1 MDHKFG
7 CSYKLRSGSQSD
19 NEMNIFILHL
29 LGIVGILAGEEI
41 KPWYKHNLWCS
52 DLLLLNYYLLSSLS
66 DMLYPVVSAWNLAD
80 INKCVKFKG
89 EMTSW
94 LHTPAGK
101 TFRVHLASWYF
112 LLLCLLTPF
121 SQQSLWSLSLQGS
134 ILWNEDVH
142 ILFWPNAFSTF
153 NRLKFKINMTLIPT
167 WETEKF
173 CGFFYRNICFPVIC
187 SSQYPWSSLYL
198 EYMVYW

>member
-29 LGIVGILAGEEI
+29 LGIVGILEGEEI

-66 DMLYPVVSAWNLAD
+66 DMFYPVVSAWNLAD

-89 EMTSW
+89 EKTPW
-94 LHTPAGK
+94 LQEARCTLNV
-101 TFRVHLASWYF
+101 FLASWYF

-121 SQQSLWSLSLQGS
+121 SQQSLWSLSFQGN
-134 ILWNEDVH
+134 ILWYEDVH
-142 ILFWPNAFSTF
+142 ISPFCF
-153 NRLKFKINMTLIPT
+153 NLTHSAHLKD
-167 WETEKF
+167 
-173 CGFFYRNICFPVIC
+173 
-187 SSQYPWSSLYL
+187 
-198 EYMVYW
+198 